1 MGSDFRWKIV
11 AAHKRKYCYS
21 SKFHNS
27 LFSLFNQ
34 ADCELHWVSQFSVS
48 IRWVAQAVS
57 RWQMS
62 RAQLKWLQ
70 SNAAQTKATAKKLQN
85 TPMRSGKFIITM
97 KHFVRSKCDA
107 NSVVPCTFYIYVFI
121 FTLPKG
127 KILMIVLLF
136 SLFLFNSFYFYIVC
150 TTYQK
155 HKLGRYFT
163 RMNGP
168 NRTKRNT
175 NGNLNEDL
183 LLIHCTT
190 KKKYYAIIFKYRQY
204 EIKRDAKEKRICSG
218 FFRTHKLNL
227 RCTFSRFCFSGYIFA
242 CSFFVCVSSSFISF
256 ELKCWNWTHIEAV
269 ANTATKIRSQ
279 SWNRKL

>member
-27 LFSLFNQ
+27 FFFLLFNQ
-34 ADCELHWVSQFSVS
+34 EWATLSQPILSKYSVS
-48 IRWVAQAVS
+48 CSSCVSVANESGSAEMTS
-57 RWQMS
+57 IKCGTNKS
-62 RAQLKWLQ
+62 
-70 SNAAQTKATAKKLQN
+70 KKLQN

-97 KHFVRSKCDA
+97 KHFVRLKCDA

-136 SLFLFNSFYFYIVC
+136 SLFLSNSFYLYFVC

-163 RMNGP
+163 RMNG
-168 NRTKRNT
+168 
-175 NGNLNEDL
+175 LN
-183 LLIHCTT
+183 
-190 KKKYYAIIFKYRQY
+190 Q
-204 EIKRDAKEKRICSG
+204 KEQK
-218 FFRTHKLNL
+218 
-227 RCTFSRFCFSGYIFA
+227 
-242 CSFFVCVSSSFISF
+242 
-256 ELKCWNWTHIEAV
+256 W
-269 ANTATKIRSQ
+269 
-279 SWNRKL
+279 

>member
-1 MGSDFRWKIV
+1 MPLTNVSIV
-11 AAHKRKYCYS
+11 IQVN
-21 SKFHNS
+21 FII
-27 LFSLFNQ
+27 LFFSLQ
-34 ADCELHWVSQFSVS
+34 PSRLWAALSQSILSKYSVS
-48 IRWVAQAVS
+48 CSSCVSVANESGSAEMTS
-57 RWQMS
+57 I
-62 RAQLKWLQ
+62 KCGTNK
-70 SNAAQTKATAKKLQN
+70 SNSKKLQN

-136 SLFLFNSFYFYIVC
+136 SLFLFNSFYFYFVC

-190 KKKYYAIIFKYRQY
+190 
-204 EIKRDAKEKRICSG
+204 EKNITRSY
-218 FFRTHKLNL
+218 
-227 RCTFSRFCFSGYIFA
+227 S
-242 CSFFVCVSSSFISF
+242 
-256 ELKCWNWTHIEAV
+256 
-269 ANTATKIRSQ
+269 NTDNMK
-279 SWNRKL
+279 